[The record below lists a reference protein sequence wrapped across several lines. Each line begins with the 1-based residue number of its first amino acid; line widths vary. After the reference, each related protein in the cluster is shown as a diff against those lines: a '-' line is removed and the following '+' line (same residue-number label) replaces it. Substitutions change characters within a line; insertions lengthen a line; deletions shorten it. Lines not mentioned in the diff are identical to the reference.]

1 MVNNISKLKRIGEKE
16 KPSLRRVYKNN
27 KVCYGYLLCHF

>member
-1 MVNNISKLKRIGEKE
+1 MVNNTSKLKRLGEKE

-27 KVCYGYLLCHF
+27 KVIL

>member
-1 MVNNISKLKRIGEKE
+1 MVNNTSKLKKLGEKE

-27 KVCYGYLLCHF
+27 KVIL

>member
-1 MVNNISKLKRIGEKE
+1 MVNKTSKLKRLGEKE

-27 KVCYGYLLCHF
+27 KVIL